1 MRDKY
6 TVGEF
11 SAENVAVGHGASA
24 RSHSRVTPAVED
36 AIEKLGYFVSLIPEH
51 IELAHDSASVC
62 RQAAELE
69 AALRKKKLDRGRIEK
84 ILGTLTVAVSGT
96 AALANA
102 ISAIQSAVTRLFS

>member
-6 TVGEF
+6 KVGEF
-11 SAENVAVGHGASA
+11 SAENVAVGHRASS
-24 RSHSRVTPAVED
+24 RSHARVTPAVED
-36 AIEKLGYFVSLIPEH
+36 AIEKLRYFVSLIPEH
-51 IELAHDSASVC
+51 IEPALDSDSVC
-62 RQAAELE
+62 RHAEELE
-69 AALRKKKLDRGRIEK
+69 AALRKKRLNRARIEQ